1 MHFLRTIFWVL
12 LAVVVALFT
21 VRNWTPVTLSLWGDI
36 QADTKVPLLLLV
48 GFLIG
53 WLPTWLLMW
62 IRIERVSKRRIDAH
76 ERNLAAP
83 VVPPPTLADDEEPV
97 DVSPIF
103 VAIDTPDCTA
113 PRRSRSTFAASP
125 AA

>member
-12 LAVVVALFT
+12 LAVIVALFT

-62 IRIERVSKRRIDAH
+62 TRSRGYQRRIDAH

-83 VVPPPTLADDEEPV
+83 VVPSARDEEP
-97 DVSPIF
+97 I
-103 VAIDTPDCTA
+103 A
-113 PRRSRSTFAASP
+113 
-125 AA
+125 